1 MLRGIVREEPPL
13 DPGLNWRHEAEVLSN
28 LRGPVE
34 EESRRP
40 EVLKKLRNEA
50 RSRMGPAGTPP
61 PPRATGRLRERRGQD
76 RPVERGRTHPPAAGV
91 TTHLAVAHTK
101 TEPAAVEQ

>member
-61 PPRATGRLRERRGQD
+61 PPRAPQRPPRPRGKD
-76 RPVERGRTHPPAAGV
+76 PPVARGRPPPPPTGFPNNYSLTQPPAEHAAG
-91 TTHLAVAHTK
+91 A
-101 TEPAAVEQ
+101 